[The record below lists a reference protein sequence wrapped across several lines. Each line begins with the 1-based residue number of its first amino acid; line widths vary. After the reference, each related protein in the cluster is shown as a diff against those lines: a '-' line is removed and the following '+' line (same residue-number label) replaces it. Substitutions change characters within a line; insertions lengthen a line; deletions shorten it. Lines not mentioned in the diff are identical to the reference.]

1 MRTASRSVLAGRAL
15 YFDAMRRR
23 PDRRIIEEAWI
34 QRAIQAPLR
43 QYIQADGRIRRWVQI
58 PEMEKRYLRVILLAD
73 AETVHNA
80 FFDRR
85 IGSQIGSS
93 VNRTRF
99 RKSQIIDTKTPP
111 GSRPL
116 QGLAQADIAYCFER
130 ALAQADGVVGA
141 HCVHEL
147 WMRGEMSIN
156 IERAL
161 ERLWARAAA
170 SVPEWLPMR
179 YIEWLPIV
187 YEIALGFRSSAKGRS
202 NIYLVLLDYQDRDA
216 AYGVYVGMSKYS
228 PAQRFDQHKAGVR
241 AAGSVLKRGIEVLT
255 GPTLHLQYI
264 KRSEAARIE
273 EELALALASAGL
285 LVRGGH

>member
-1 MRTASRSVLAGRAL
+1 MSWV
-15 YFDAMRRR
+15 FDDEIAR
-23 PDRRIIEEAWI
+23 
-34 QRAIQAPLR
+34 
-43 QYIQADGRIRRWVQI
+43 G
-58 PEMEKRYLRVILLAD
+58 
-73 AETVHNA
+73 
-80 FFDRR
+80 
-85 IGSQIGSS
+85 
-93 VNRTRF
+93 F
-99 RKSQIIDTKTPP
+99 RKVQNIDAKTLP

-116 QGLAQADIAYCFER
+116 QGLAQRDIVNRFER
-130 ALAQADGVVGA
+130 ALAKADGVMGA

-179 YIEWLPIV
+179 YVEWLPAV

-202 NIYLVLLDYQDRDA
+202 NVYLVLLDYQDRDG

-228 PAQRFDQHKAGVR
+228 PAQRFDQHKAGIR

-273 EELALALASAGL
+273 EELASALASAGL
-285 LVRGGH
+285 LVKGGH

>member
-1 MRTASRSVLAGRAL
+1 MV
-15 YFDAMRRR
+15 
-23 PDRRIIEEAWI
+23 PIID
-34 QRAIQAPLR
+34 IQA
-43 QYIQADGRIRRWVQI
+43 A
-58 PEMEKRYLRVILLAD
+58 
-73 AETVHNA
+73 
-80 FFDRR
+80 
-85 IGSQIGSS
+85 
-93 VNRTRF
+93 
-99 RKSQIIDTKTPP
+99 P

-116 QGLAQADIAYCFER
+116 QGLTQSDIADRLER
-130 ALAQADGVVGA
+130 ALAEADGAMGA

-170 SVPEWLPMR
+170 SLPEWLPMR
-179 YIEWLPIV
+179 YIEWLPTV
-187 YEIALGFRSSAKGRS
+187 YEIALEFRSSAKGRS

-228 PAQRFDQHKAGVR
+228 PAQRFDQHKAGIR

-264 KRSEAARIE
+264 KRSEASRIE
-273 EELALALASAGL
+273 EELARALASAGL
-285 LVRGGH
+285 RVRGGH

>member
-1 MRTASRSVLAGRAL
+1 M
-15 YFDAMRRR
+15 FDKA
-23 PDRRIIEEAWI
+23 
-34 QRAIQAPLR
+34 
-43 QYIQADGRIRRWVQI
+43 
-58 PEMEKRYLRVILLAD
+58 
-73 AETVHNA
+73 
-80 FFDRR
+80 
-85 IGSQIGSS
+85 
-93 VNRTRF
+93 
-99 RKSQIIDTKTPP
+99 PP

-116 QGLAQADIAYCFER
+116 QGRTHADIANRFER
-130 ALAQADGVVGA
+130 ALAQADGVVAA

-161 ERLWARAAA
+161 ERLWARAAV

-187 YEIALGFRSSAKGRS
+187 YETALGFRSSAKGRS
-202 NIYLVLLDYQDRDA
+202 NIYLVLLDYQDRDG

-228 PAQRFDQHKAGVR
+228 PAQRFDQHKAGIR

-264 KRSEAARIE
+264 KRSEASRIE